1 MDETYNVESYRDYLI
16 KNGLDPAVAAQVAEK
31 SKGSLPAKA
40 SKTTTA
46 IDATEAVVR
55 DFQTL
60 NSASSL
66 NIEIPTLADHASAP
80 LASVEST
87 VPVPEKRLRAPK
99 DKSTAPENYDFRSDK
114 PVPSWIREVI
124 ETQLA
129 IDSEDAKKAG
139 SLGFM
144 ARALVIATMPYK
156 DQKNLDGTPKESFT
170 RQNGDFKLRIVAGYE
185 GGLPFGIYPRLLM
198 SWVTTE
204 AVRKQSPII
213 ELGDSLSMFLRD
225 VLDLRSTSGGKRGT
239 ATRVSEQMKRLFG
252 SLITAQYSG
261 TLEKRGFVMKNILIA
276 EELEMNETDENALWT
291 PQNGNEA
298 GTWRSKVKLTNNFF
312 QECITNPVPIDL
324 RAFKVLRGSPLAMD
338 IYTWLTYRMSY
349 VHSTTRPIS
358 WESLM
363 LQFGSG
369 YGGGTSLSPTAIKQ
383 SVLDFKKNFLRA
395 LKLVHTVY
403 PEACVSYGE
412 NGLMLS
418 PSPTHV
424 SSALPKPNQPGL
436 F

>member
-1 MDETYNVESYRDYLI
+1 
-16 KNGLDPAVAAQVAEK
+16 
-31 SKGSLPAKA
+31 
-40 SKTTTA
+40 
-46 IDATEAVVR
+46 
-55 DFQTL
+55 
-60 NSASSL
+60 
-66 NIEIPTLADHASAP
+66 
-80 LASVEST
+80 
-87 VPVPEKRLRAPK
+87 
-99 DKSTAPENYDFRSDK
+99 
-114 PVPSWIREVI
+114 
-124 ETQLA
+124 
-129 IDSEDAKKAG
+129 
-139 SLGFM
+139 
-144 ARALVIATMPYK
+144 
-156 DQKNLDGTPKESFT
+156 
-170 RQNGDFKLRIVAGYE
+170 
-185 GGLPFGIYPRLLM
+185 
-198 SWVTTE
+198 
-204 AVRKQSPII
+204 
-213 ELGDSLSMFLRD
+213 
-225 VLDLRSTSGGKRGT
+225 
-239 ATRVSEQMKRLFG
+239 LFG

-276 EELEMNETDENALWT
+276 EELEVNETDENALWT
-291 PQNGNEA
+291 PQSGNEA

-312 QECITNPVPIDL
+312 QECINNPVPIDL

-338 IYTWLTYRMSY
+338 VYTWLTYRMSY

-403 PEACVSYGE
+403 PEARVNYDE

-424 SSALPKPNQPGL
+424 SSAIPKPTQPGL